1 MPRETTKAMVAL
13 KLQVDLP
20 TGIRLLGAST
30 GMGWSGT
37 IPANGGNLSAAIPS
51 TIRSPWGSSMPN
63 CLEAPA
69 TAVAALVGSLV
80 TAYAVFDALIF

>member
-30 GMGWSGT
+30 GMGWSGVAP
-37 IPANGGNLSAAIPS
+37 ILARGDDPA
-51 TIRSPWGSSMPN
+51 WGSSMPN

-69 TAVAALVGSLV
+69 TVVAQHSSARWSLP
-80 TAYAVFDALIF
+80 TQFSMR